1 MHPYFPFL
9 MHSYFP
15 KIEHICFLVT
25 PFSVY
30 SREPKEILD
39 EPIDF
44 IKNTDQME
52 EKYDQEADEE
62 VV

>member
-25 PFSVY
+25 QSGYFLRLVNRLERNYPDCQKFSCSSERIVPY
-30 SREPKEILD
+30 QLL
-39 EPIDF
+39 
-44 IKNTDQME
+44 Q
-52 EKYDQEADEE
+52 
-62 VV
+62 

>member
-25 PFSVY
+25 FCNLTGMNPAIGYY
-30 SREPKEILD
+30 SYTKPLYAIQKI
-39 EPIDF
+39 F
-44 IKNTDQME
+44 F
-52 EKYDQEADEE
+52 
-62 VV
+62 

>member
-25 PFSVY
+25 GFT
-30 SREPKEILD
+30 
-39 EPIDF
+39 ID
-44 IKNTDQME
+44 
-52 EKYDQEADEE
+52 ADGERDSHISL
-62 VV
+62 

>member
-25 PFSVY
+25 FSAA
-30 SREPKEILD
+30 EQGQD
-39 EPIDF
+39 E
-44 IKNTDQME
+44 
-52 EKYDQEADEE
+52 
-62 VV
+62 